1 MALWL
6 GSARILDVSAQ
17 PTPDRRCALK
27 TLLWVGLS
35 ASAAGA
41 GSTRALAQTGKVVYE
56 GEAFDRRMVVAGL
69 ELQLNGLGVRQVAW
83 FKGYVAAL
91 YLAKPASTAEQA
103 LAARGAKRIQ
113 LRLLHDVPAAE
124 LAKAVRKGILRNAS
138 AQQQTEL
145 SERLERFVKLVE
157 AVGTVRKKDVV
168 NLDLDPARGL
178 LLTVNAITRGEAIA
192 GEDFYAAL
200 LRSFVGESPYDAKM
214 RDGLLGKLA

>member
-1 MALWL
+1 MLV
-6 GSARILDVSAQ
+6 VSAL
-17 PTPDRRCALK
+17 PSLDRRRALK
-27 TLLWVGLS
+27 TLLRAGLGVS
-35 ASAAGA
+35 GA
-41 GSTRALAQTGKVVYE
+41 GSVLAAAQAQAQVGKVVYE
-56 GEAFDRRMVVAGL
+56 GESFDRRIVVAGS

-91 YLAKPASTAEQA
+91 YLAAPASTAEQA
-103 LAARGAKRIQ
+103 LGARGAKRIQ

-124 LAKAVRKGILRNAS
+124 LAKAVRKGILRNTS
-138 AQQQTEL
+138 AQQQGAL
-145 SERLERFVKLVE
+145 SERLERLVKLIE

-178 LLTVNAITRGEAIA
+178 LVYVNAVMRGEAIS